1 MPDFSLAEDFRV
13 AEEEQRFI
21 WDIESLAFVMGQD
34 LQSAF
39 KAVIREGES
48 ESFRGFLAVRLPSV
62 RGRGA
67 RNTTFST
74 AHRVRAWRRLSKQRR
89 PALRKKRGAA
99 YFRSDQKRNAARC
112 LFQPKPRAIG

>member
-62 RGRGA
+62 RGRGGA

-74 AHRVRAWRRLSKQRR
+74 ARRVRAWRRLSKQRR
-89 PALRKKRGAA
+89 PALKKKRGSV
-99 YFRSDQKRNAARC
+99 FP
-112 LFQPKPRAIG
+112 L